1 MLYRL
6 STVSIFLVDTPCIQA
21 PVYLYLS
28 FYPPRR
34 YAHSLAFLSPSLRL
48 VSIPF
53 AWSHWPTGFDLSRS
67 IIV

>member
-6 STVSIFLVDTPCIQA
+6 STVSILLVDTPCIQE
-21 PVYLYLS
+21 PVYLHLS

-34 YAHSLAFLSPSLRL
+34 YAHSLAFLSPSLRP

-53 AWSHWPTGFDLSRS
+53 A
-67 IIV
+67 